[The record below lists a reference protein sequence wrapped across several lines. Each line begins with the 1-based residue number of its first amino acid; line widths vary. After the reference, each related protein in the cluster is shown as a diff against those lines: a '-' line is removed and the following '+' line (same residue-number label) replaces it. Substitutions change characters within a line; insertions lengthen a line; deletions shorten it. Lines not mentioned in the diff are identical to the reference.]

1 MFLLSSSSSTAG
13 IYPMSVFRVGSP
25 GFYQH
30 HVDFFQHQSEKV
42 FIWRQF
48 DFFKGHIKW
57 MV

>member
-1 MFLLSSSSSTAG
+1 
-13 IYPMSVFRVGSP
+13 MSVFRVGSP